1 MHRFVRRLGLF
12 GPVGPAELCVLL
24 AAAFL
29 AAAAH
34 AQAPLPPDA
43 PGGKDHA
50 LVGRY
55 EGSRLSAYQQQA
67 FASKTLLKQTLNGA
81 SRYKLDSTNTVT
93 REGRVTQMA
102 YQAPTGRSSLEVF
115 RNQVSRLAA
124 NGFQTVFTCEM
135 AACVDDA
142 KQARYMSLTWS
153 GSGEPAIGADRN
165 IRYALMERKQA
176 GAMTTV
182 SVRTAD
188 HGAPNVGPRSVIVV
202 VEAKSMETD
211 KMVFVDASAMQ
222 AAIISNGRIALYGI
236 QFDTD
241 KADIKPESK
250 ATLDEIAKF
259 LRANPAIA
267 LVVTGHTD
275 AQGAFDYN
283 VALANRRA
291 TAVVAALVQ
300 QHGIA
305 AQRLTPFGAGMA
317 APMASNDDETGRSKN
332 RRVELVKR

>member
-1 MHRFVRRLGLF
+1 MSTALKEPMHSSERRLGLF
-12 GPVGPAELCVLL
+12 CLL
-24 AAAFL
+24 AATL
-29 AAAAH
+29 IAAAAN
-34 AQAPLPPDA
+34 AQVALPPDA

-55 EGSRLSAYQQQA
+55 EGSRLSAYQQQE
-67 FASKTLLKQTLNGA
+67 FASKTLLNQTLNGA
-81 SRYKLDSTNTVT
+81 SRYKLDPANTVT

-115 RNQVSRLAA
+115 RNQVSRLTA
-124 NGFQTVFTCEM
+124 NGFRTVFTCEV

-142 KQARYMSLTWS
+142 KQARYMSLTW
-153 GSGEPAIGADRN
+153 GDSGEPKIGADRN

-176 GAMTTV
+176 GALTTV

-202 VEAKSMETD
+202 VEARSMETD

-222 AAIISNGRIALYGI
+222 AAIVSNGRIALYGI
-236 QFDTD
+236 LFDTD
-241 KADIKPESK
+241 KAEIKPESK

-259 LRANPAIA
+259 LRANPAVA

-283 VALANRRA
+283 VALATRRA

-305 AQRLTPFGAGMA
+305 APRLTPFGAGMA

>member
-12 GPVGPAELCVLL
+12 GPVGPADLCVLL